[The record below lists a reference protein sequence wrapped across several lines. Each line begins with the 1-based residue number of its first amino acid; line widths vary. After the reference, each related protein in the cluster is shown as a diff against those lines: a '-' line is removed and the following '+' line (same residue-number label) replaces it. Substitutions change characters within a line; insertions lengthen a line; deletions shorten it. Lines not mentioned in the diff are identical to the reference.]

1 MIFRLLVLLTLIIGQ
16 CIIAMEFS
24 RMDTSAE
31 MSQSLIAP
39 SSKKQPVSSSFVTM
53 ANTKKTDSVRD
64 DRHQEG
70 KYCFKLTPNVPE
82 HWIPITRES
91 TATQCQ
97 IQSSQE
103 KAVNRFESSSERGH
117 RIQIPSNQESRR
129 TQLKPPQDNLSGLLG
144 VGTIV
149 VSLCGMLV
157 LFHMLGSI
165 LSDVIS
171 TSRH

>member
-64 DRHQEG
+64 DRHQE
-70 KYCFKLTPNVPE
+70 E

-129 TQLKPPQDNLSGLLG
+129 TQLEPPQDNLSGLLG